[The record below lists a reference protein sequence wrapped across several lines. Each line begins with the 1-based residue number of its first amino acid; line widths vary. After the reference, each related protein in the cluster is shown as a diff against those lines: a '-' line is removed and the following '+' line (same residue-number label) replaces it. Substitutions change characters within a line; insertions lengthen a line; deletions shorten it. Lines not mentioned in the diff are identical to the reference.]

1 MEVDIRELRPHSVY
15 FSLFGQSSPKVQDRM
30 ACDGTLSNLIEHFV
44 STWSCSWPI
53 FFPRCIHQDLHYL
66 ALRSRH
72 SCRVGHRDSTVD
84 CLENARDFGLSS
96 HRRPISRFSRRK
108 SHAAAMLCIETAPE
122 TSGHLE
128 ADVCTVHPSDSAQ
141 IQPGHWFSLQ
151 LKDLLD
157 CSETLGHHVFRASLG
172 SG

>member
-1 MEVDIRELRPHSVY
+1 MEVAVKLLGQRSMY
-15 FSLFGQSSPKVQDRM
+15 FFLFGRFSPKVQDRM
-30 ACDGTLSNLIEHFV
+30 ACDETLSNLIEHFV

-96 HRRPISRFSRRK
+96 HHRPISRFSRRK
-108 SHAAAMLCIETAPE
+108 SHAAAMLCIEMA
-122 TSGHLE
+122 LE
-128 ADVCTVHPSDSAQ
+128 MSKRLGADVCTVHPSDSAQ
-141 IQPGHWFSLQ
+141 VQPGHWFS
-151 LKDLLD
+151 
-157 CSETLGHHVFRASLG
+157 
-172 SG
+172 

>member
-1 MEVDIRELRPHSVY
+1 MEVAVKLLGQRSMYFFLFGR
-15 FSLFGQSSPKVQDRM
+15 FSLKVQDRM
-30 ACDGTLSNLIEHFV
+30 ACDETLSNLIEHFV

-122 TSGHLE
+122 TSRHLG
-128 ADVCTVHPSDSAQ
+128 AGACTVHPSGSAQ
-141 IQPGHWFSLQ
+141 IQPGHWFS
-151 LKDLLD
+151 
-157 CSETLGHHVFRASLG
+157 
-172 SG
+172 

>member
-1 MEVDIRELRPHSVY
+1 MEVAVKLLGQRSMY
-15 FSLFGQSSPKVQDRM
+15 FFLFGRFFLKVQDRM
-30 ACDGTLSNLIEHFV
+30 ACDETRSNLIEHFA

-141 IQPGHWFSLQ
+141 IQPGHWFS
-151 LKDLLD
+151 
-157 CSETLGHHVFRASLG
+157 
-172 SG
+172 

>member
-1 MEVDIRELRPHSVY
+1 
-15 FSLFGQSSPKVQDRM
+15 M
-30 ACDGTLSNLIEHFV
+30 ACDETLSNLIEHFV

-84 CLENARDFGLSS
+84 CLENARYFGLSS

-108 SHAAAMLCIETAPE
+108 SHAAAMLCIEMALE
-122 TSGHLE
+122 KSKHLG
-128 ADVCTVHPSDSAQ
+128 ADVCTVHPSDLAQ
-141 IQPGHWFSLQ
+141 IQPGHWFSSQ
-151 LKDLLD
+151 LKDLQD
-157 CSETLGHHVFRASLG
+157 CSETLRHHVFRASLG